1 MYPSLNI
8 NYHTH
13 QVILKQ
19 IPAFISLWK
28 DFKPQS
34 DVVRAVLRSVFLKHE
49 CVKNYLESW
58 LRRVPGLPT
67 DTVIQRLWAG
77 AENVHFI

>member
-13 QVILKQ
+13 QIILKQ
-19 IPAFISLWK
+19 IPAFISPWK
-28 DFKPQS
+28 SFKPQS
-34 DVVRAVLRSVFLKHE
+34 DVVRAVLRSVFLERE

-58 LRRVPGLPT
+58 LRRVPRPPA
-67 DTVIQRLWAG
+67 DMVIQGLWAG
-77 AENVHFI
+77 SGNMRFI